1 MTDLKPGLCLD
12 FANTNAAA
20 RKGDGEDRLASPAD
34 LVAWLE
40 SNGAGGRALRRALR
54 TDPSL
59 ANRLLARAKRL
70 REATYR
76 AMSAIADGRS
86 ASDEDID
93 AVSKE
98 ARAARAAFKL
108 VRDEEAYKWE
118 LWTDEPESTL
128 ALIAISAAELLTGP
142 DLHRVRECG
151 NETCGWLFLDNSKNQ
166 SRKWC
171 DMSDCGNKMKA
182 RRHYAKM
189 KKAKKRSS

>member
-1 MTDLKPGLCLD
+1 MTDQRPELCLD
-12 FANTNAAA
+12 FANTNAAG
-20 RKGDGEDRLASPAD
+20 RKGEGADRLGSPAD

-40 SNGAGGRALRRALR
+40 SNGAGGRALRRAAR
-54 TDPSL
+54 TDLAL

-76 AMSAIADGRS
+76 AMSASADGRR

-108 VRDEEAYKWE
+108 VRDEDAYKWE
-118 LWTDEPESTL
+118 LWTDEPES
-128 ALIAISAAELLTGP
+128 AFAQIAISAAELLTGP

-171 DMSDCGNKMKA
+171 EMDSCGNKMKA
-182 RRHYAKM
+182 RRHYARV

>member
-12 FANTNAAA
+12 FANTNAAG
-20 RKGDGEDRLASPAD
+20 RKGEGADSLACPAD

-40 SNGAGGRALRRALR
+40 SNGAGGRALRRTVR
-54 TDPSL
+54 TDPAL

-86 ASDEDID
+86 ASDVDID

-98 ARAARAAFKL
+98 ARSARAAFKL
-108 VRDEEAYKWE
+108 VRDEDAYKWE

-128 ALIAISAAELLTGP
+128 AMIAISAAELLTGQ

-171 DMSDCGNKMKA
+171 DMSDCGNRMKA
-182 RRHYAKM
+182 RRHYARV
-189 KKAKKRSS
+189 KKAKKQSS